1 MADRDNYKNTKPK
14 TVPKLE
20 TESQN
25 LKQNHK
31 TQNRITNSK
40 QNHIT
45 QTGKT
50 KLNTEPQNPNRVT
63 KQESGKIP

>member
-1 MADRDNYKNTKPK
+1 MPSTLVRADRDNYKNTKPK

-31 TQNRITNSK
+31 L
-40 QNHIT
+40 
-45 QTGKT
+45 KT
-50 KLNTEPQNPNRVT
+50 ESHNPNRKDKIEHRTT
-63 KQESGKIP
+63 KSKQGH